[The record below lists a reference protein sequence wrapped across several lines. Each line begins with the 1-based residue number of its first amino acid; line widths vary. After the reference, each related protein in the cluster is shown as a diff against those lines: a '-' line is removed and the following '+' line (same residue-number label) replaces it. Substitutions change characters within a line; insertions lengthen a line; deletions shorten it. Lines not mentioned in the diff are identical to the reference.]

1 MEKKGKVILAS
12 KETLEALSK
21 QFNVTKGCVYRA
33 LNFSTNSGLA
43 KSIRI
48 AAVEKEPNCYYE
60 CITPTREDL
69 CTL

>member
-12 KETLEALSK
+12 KETIEALSK
-21 QFNVTKGCVYRA
+21 QFNVTRSCVYYA

-48 AAVEKEPNCYYE
+48 AAVEKEPTCYYE
-60 CITPTREDL
+60 RTTPTRDNL
-69 CTL
+69 LTI